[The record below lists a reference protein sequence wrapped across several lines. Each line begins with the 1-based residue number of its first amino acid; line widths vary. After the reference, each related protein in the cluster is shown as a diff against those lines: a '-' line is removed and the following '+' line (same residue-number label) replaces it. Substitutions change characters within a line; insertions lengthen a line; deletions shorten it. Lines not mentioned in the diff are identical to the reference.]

1 MLTID
6 SLRAY
11 GANVDDGMT
20 RCMNNEAFYFRL
32 IGMALGLG

>member
-6 SLRAY
+6 KLNAF
-11 GANVDDGMT
+11 GADTQTGLG

-32 IGMALGLG
+32 IGGSNQ